1 MSPTKHS
8 PRALVVASC
17 VSLRVWMMFVRSEC
31 DLNLITDP
39 VDRRKPL
46 DDTDLSLEYLVE
58 GRFKRDDRTDDPG
71 FLARRYV
78 SLDDLVNLV
87 ERGVLPCGK
96 VRAALRAQR
105 ERVAAQE
112 EAAFEAMW
120 ERLEA
125 PSSSESGDE
134 GSEGSGSQDMDEDSD

>member
-1 MSPTKHS
+1 M
-8 PRALVVASC
+8 
-17 VSLRVWMMFVRSEC
+17 
-31 DLNLITDP
+31 
-39 VDRRKPL
+39 DRRKPL
-46 DDTDLSLEYLVE
+46 DDADLKPEYLVE

-71 FLARRYV
+71 FLARRFV
-78 SLDDLVNLV
+78 GLDDLVDLV
-87 ERGVLPCGK
+87 ERGVLQPGA

-105 ERVAAQE
+105 ERAAAQE

-134 GSEGSGSQDMDEDSD
+134 GSEGSGSQGMDEDSD

>member
-1 MSPTKHS
+1 MIWSTWWS
-8 PRALVVASC
+8 VAC
-17 VSLRVWMMFVRSEC
+17 C
-31 DLNLITDP
+31 
-39 VDRRKPL
+39 
-46 DDTDLSLEYLVE
+46 
-58 GRFKRDDRTDDPG
+58 
-71 FLARRYV
+71 LAVKYAQ
-78 SLDDLVNLV
+78 L
-87 ERGVLPCGK
+87 CG
-96 VRAALRAQR
+96 AQR